1 MTDSTRA
8 QHIPTHTPTPKEFL
22 EVSQSPEFASLKTT
36 FRSFAFPMTLHSW
49 PGISAT
55 SLPPPT
61 PRVLFSVPS
70 SVSSPSAWYWD
81 SRQFVTA
88 GLITWAYVRFADNKL
103 DPAAEAIRTMMENPK
118 DA

>member
-1 MTDSTRA
+1 MTDSPRA

-36 FRSFAFPMTLHSW
+36 FRSFAFPMTIAFLAW
-49 PGISAT
+49 YLGYIVTATYAT
-55 SLPPPT
+55 SFVQRPVFGVIT
-61 PRVLFSVPS
+61 VGMVLGL
-70 SVSSPSAWYWD
+70 A
-81 SRQFVTA
+81 QFVTA